1 MTGRRMI
8 IICGVSAS
16 GKSTV
21 GRALAAAL
29 SAPFLE
35 GDDYHPPRNIAKMSN
50 GTPLTDADR
59 VDWIKAICSG
69 SQALQDDTL
78 ILSCSALTEFVQNTL
93 KANIARKIIWVK
105 LELTRQ
111 EAERRMKARQHF
123 MPPSLMDSQFKAWN
137 PPKGGLTIDA
147 TKEKIAIIFQIT
159 AYLAK
164 IS

>member
-1 MTGRRMI
+1 MTDRCLI

-16 GKSTV
+16 GKSTI
-21 GRALAAAL
+21 GRSLAAAI

-35 GDDYHPPRNIAKMSN
+35 GDDYHPPRNIAKMSS

-59 VDWIKAICSG
+59 VDWIKAICDN

-78 ILSCSALTEFVQNTL
+78 VLSCSALTEFVQTTL

-111 EAERRMKARQHF
+111 DAERRMKARQHF
-123 MPPSLMDSQFKAWN
+123 MPPALMESQFKAWN
-137 PPKGGLTIDA
+137 PPKGGLNIDA
-147 TKEKIAIIFQIT
+147 TKEKAVIISQIT
-159 AYLAK
+159 AYLAQ